1 METEKLKKYIKVLF
15 SVLLVI
21 WLAACCVSL
30 YQFARL
36 IGYDYVVNP
45 MAQDASSNRQGFY
58 DNRLFGI
65 FYTLNHAAYGSLLF
79 FLLGA
84 LFAIILVKMLFGG
97 IGKNIV
103 KVLLDNYGYTVID
116 LGRDV
121 DPKVIVETALKED
134 IEAVGLSALMTTTL
148 SSMEETIA
156 LLRKEPA
163 LQNADGS
170 SKVNVMVGGAVVT
183 PDYAE
188 RIGADFYCRDA
199 KATVDACKSVF
210 KN

>member
-1 METEKLKKYIKVLF
+1 DPLSIVNGELIPALDKVGADFEAGKIFLPQLIQSANAAQECFAVIKEEIARTGSD
-15 SVLLVI
+15 SVSKGKVI
-21 WLAACCVSL
+21 LA
-30 YQFARL
+30 
-36 IGYDYVVNP
+36 
-45 MAQDASSNRQGFY
+45 
-58 DNRLFGI
+58 
-65 FYTLNHAAYGSLLF
+65 T
-79 FLLGA
+79 
-84 LFAIILVKMLFGG
+84 VKGDIHD

-121 DPKVIVETALKED
+121 DPKVIVETAMKED

-163 LQNADGS
+163 LQNEDGT

>member
-1 METEKLKKYIKVLF
+1 MY
-15 SVLLVI
+15 VI
-21 WLAACCVSL
+21 V
-30 YQFARL
+30 F
-36 IGYDYVVNP
+36 
-45 MAQDASSNRQGFY
+45 
-58 DNRLFGI
+58 
-65 FYTLNHAAYGSLLF
+65 
-79 FLLGA
+79 
-84 LFAIILVKMLFGG
+84 
-97 IGKNIV
+97 KNIV